1 MNQKELIV
9 LIILNTAETDPF
21 RQEMI
26 DLLPR
31 LRRFAYTLTSNRF
44 DADDL
49 VQAACERALT
59 RSGQFKPGT
68 RMDSWM
74 FRIIYTLR
82 VDASRSLR
90 SRTPHSSF
98 DEQYDSRQE
107 AEGENGKLETRL
119 MLKNVMGAMKQLS
132 ENDRLVLALVCVDG
146 MSYKKA
152 ADTLGIPMGTVTSR
166 LARARTKL
174 SVLVQGNTKMNHTH

>member
-1 MNQKELIV
+1 MMLNYYKLVV
-9 LIILNTAETDPF
+9 LITLNTKETDPF
-21 RQEMI
+21 RQQMI

-59 RSGQFKPGT
+59 RREQFKMGT

-74 FRIIYTLR
+74 FRIVHTLR
-82 VDASRSLR
+82 IDASRSSR
-90 SRTPHSSF
+90 SRNPHSSF
-98 DEQYDSRQE
+98 NEEYDSRGHANSSERNKIE
-107 AEGENGKLETRL
+107 AKL
-119 MLKNVMGAMKQLS
+119 MLDNVIKAMAQLS
-132 ENDRLVLALVCVDG
+132 ENDRVVIALVCVDG

-152 ADTLGIPMGTVTSR
+152 AETLDVPMGTVMSR
-166 LARARTKL
+166 LARARIKL
-174 SVLVQGNTKMNHTH
+174 TSLVTETPR